1 MADKFPILLGA
12 SLLAVCGALLLAF
25 LVQGAPNDYA
35 VPWWTVDGGDGT
47 SQSAGG
53 QYTLQGTIGQPD
65 AGSSQGGDYSLEG
78 GFWAGLREW
87 ITQFF
92 IHLPLVLR

>member
-1 MADKFPILLGA
+1 MSGRLPIILGA
-12 SLLAVCGALLLAF
+12 SLLAVCAALLVTF
-25 LVQGAPNDYA
+25 LVLSAPNDYSI
-35 VPWWTVDGGDGT
+35 PWWTVDGGGV

-53 QYTLQGTIGQPD
+53 EYTLQGTIGQAD
-65 AGSSQGGDYSLEG
+65 ANSSHGGEYGLEG

-87 ITQFF
+87 VTQFF

>member
-1 MADKFPILLGA
+1 MKPKTWISFLIVVV
-12 SLLAVCGALLLAF
+12 SLF
-25 LVQGAPNDYA
+25 LVSIALAEPLGFNIE
-35 VPWWTVDGGDGT
+35 WWTVNGGGGVSKST
-47 SQSAGG
+47 GG

-65 AGSSQGGDYSLEG
+65 AGSLQGGEFVLEG

-87 ITQFF
+87 VEQFF